1 MTPRERVCRAFRL
14 AYQQAGM
21 TQEALA
27 EATGI
32 RQATISKYARG
43 ETHPPLDVLEKV
55 DRALG
60 KPAGHVLRLAGY
72 VDDDVD
78 LETAIQTFPAAVEP
92 SGRQALLAVLRALA
106 AKHLTDGPL
115 RTPGMVEAEEAL
127 RQATR
132 GTGDPEVS

>member
-14 AYQQAGM
+14 AYQQAAM

-43 ETHPPLDVLEKV
+43 ETQPPLDVLEKV

-72 VDDDVD
+72 IDDDVD
-78 LETAIQTFPAAVEP
+78 LETAILTSSLHPMDQQTMLV
-92 SGRQALLAVLRALA
+92 LLRGLRARPRA
-106 AKHLTDGPL
+106 D
-115 RTPGMVEAEEAL
+115 
-127 RQATR
+127 
-132 GTGDPEVS
+132 